1 MCSGEL
7 AAEAATAAAAARL
20 RWRREAGWDPRFLLL
35 VLEVLLT
42 MALAVVVAS
51 CGTVA
56 VLLSGGRSVLAA
68 FALSLSSSSVTSSW
82 LLCSV
87 KWLDRHWGLLH
98 GSVSFSTLLVQGGLA
113 EAGAGEMYP
122 RLMRLMMMMVDLAF
136 ALMPKRL
143 AIDCRLRRGS
153 VRSLLAVRV
162 AAAVVVVCGMSVLA
176 LSVSLLAQPH
186 WLIPGEWSVLQNVED
201 SSNSVSVPGGHG
213 LLGVVAVL
221 LLAAAGAAAWVDGGS
236 LESLAGIGRRTARR
250 FWERCFFF
258 LFDRRPA
265 GAIFHWLAI
274 LPTRKRAVGDAVWA
288 AFCNMVTTRN
298 GNKTQG

>member
-1 MCSGEL
+1 LYSLRSVSFGSGEGLVVGDMCSGEL
-7 AAEAATAAAAARL
+7 AVEAATAAAAAAARL

-35 VLEVLLT
+35 VLVLEVLLA

-51 CGTVA
+51 CGTGA
-56 VLLSGGRSVLAA
+56 VLLSGGRSALAA

-176 LSVSLLAQPH
+176 LSVSLLA
-186 WLIPGEWSVLQNVED
+186 
-201 SSNSVSVPGGHG
+201 
-213 LLGVVAVL
+213 
-221 LLAAAGAAAWVDGGS
+221 LA
-236 LESLAGIGRRTARR
+236 R
-250 FWERCFFF
+250 
-258 LFDRRPA
+258 
-265 GAIFHWLAI
+265 WLAS
-274 LPTRKRAVGDAVWA
+274 K
-288 AFCNMVTTRN
+288 
-298 GNKTQG
+298 

>member
-7 AAEAATAAAAARL
+7 AAEAATAAAAAARL

-51 CGTVA
+51 CGTGA

-143 AIDCRLRRGS
+143 AIDCRLRRDS

-176 LSVSLLAQPH
+176 LSVSLLA
-186 WLIPGEWSVLQNVED
+186 
-201 SSNSVSVPGGHG
+201 
-213 LLGVVAVL
+213 
-221 LLAAAGAAAWVDGGS
+221 LA
-236 LESLAGIGRRTARR
+236 R
-250 FWERCFFF
+250 
-258 LFDRRPA
+258 
-265 GAIFHWLAI
+265 WLA
-274 LPTRKRAVGDAVWA
+274 PK
-288 AFCNMVTTRN
+288 
-298 GNKTQG
+298 